1 MENQR
6 KYVRGGVHWGNSF
19 FLMATLVGTVIGVP
33 WFVKVYGA
41 EIKHWWVHLTVFGV
55 LFTASG
61 MGVTLGY
68 HRLFAHRSFKAK
80 WPVKFITLL
89 GGAAAMQD
97 SALRWGADHRR
108 HHKHVDHEGD
118 PYNFTKGFWHAHI
131 GWIIF
136 KPKADPINDNV
147 KDLESD
153 PLVMW
158 QDRWWIELGLLVGF
172 GIPTLVGYLV
182 EGTVIGAVCGLL
194 VGGMAR
200 MVACHH
206 STFFINS
213 LCHYLGT
220 QPYSSANTSKD
231 SWFMA
236 IFTFGEGYHNFHH
249 QFQHDYRNGV
259 KWWQIDPTKWAAWTL
274 SKIGLTSDLRRV
286 PNEKIMLSEIGEK
299 NRVLEG
305 RLSGCSQ
312 PVCEK
317 AQALFDEA
325 GEKLTLAAEAWE
337 RAKSE
342 YGKAAQKKLELTK
355 EQLAELRVQL
365 EATVAELR
373 EAIRQWHAAH
383 QQLAVQLA

>member
-1 MENQR
+1 
-6 KYVRGGVHWGNSF
+6 
-19 FLMATLVGTVIGVP
+19 
-33 WFVKVYGA
+33 
-41 EIKHWWVHLTVFGV
+41 
-55 LFTASG
+55 
-61 MGVTLGY
+61 
-68 HRLFAHRSFKAK
+68 
-80 WPVKFITLL
+80 
-89 GGAAAMQD
+89 
-97 SALRWGADHRR
+97 
-108 HHKHVDHEGD
+108 
-118 PYNFTKGFWHAHI
+118 
-131 GWIIF
+131 
-136 KPKADPINDNV
+136 
-147 KDLESD
+147 
-153 PLVMW
+153 
-158 QDRWWIELGLLVGF
+158 
-172 GIPTLVGYLV
+172 
-182 EGTVIGAVCGLL
+182 
-194 VGGMAR
+194 
-200 MVACHH
+200 
-206 STFFINS
+206 
-213 LCHYLGT
+213 
-220 QPYSSANTSKD
+220 
-231 SWFMA
+231 MA